1 MKTFLT
7 FLFLL
12 FMLALLLETIIVVTA
27 KNVSHV
33 DNSISSS
40 VSNSE
45 NESSNNNSKIGVTD
59 PSNNVTQAATQLQIQ
74 MIT

>member
-1 MKTFLT
+1 MKTLLK

-12 FMLALLLETIIVVTA
+12 FMLALLFEAIIAVTA
-27 KNVSHV
+27 KSVSHV

-40 VSNSE
+40 VSNSK

-59 PSNNVTQAATQLQIQ
+59 PSSNVTQAATQLQIQ
-74 MIT
+74 